1 MILYQNPKREKREI
15 VRERERERERSENE
29 LKRTRWCLKMQQ
41 IQTRKW
47 LVRTRVSEIADMSS
61 LGSLSGHG
69 NGLSGHV

>member
-15 VRERERERERSENE
+15 VRERERERERERSENE

-47 LVRTRVSEIADMSS
+47 LADMSS